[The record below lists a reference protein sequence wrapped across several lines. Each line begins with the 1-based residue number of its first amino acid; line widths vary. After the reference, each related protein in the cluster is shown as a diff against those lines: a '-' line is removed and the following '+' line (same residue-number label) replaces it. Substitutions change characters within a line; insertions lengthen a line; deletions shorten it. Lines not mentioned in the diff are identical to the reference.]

1 MTSLHRFDSRART
14 VVLAGVLALSP
25 LPALAQASQER
36 LSDKDVRIIIE
47 QVDEARDK
55 FEGNLDSQFKSST
68 LRRPDGETK
77 VEAALQDYQDNVK
90 KLMDR
95 FTASY
100 SASAEVLTVLKQG
113 TSIHEFMI
121 NSSSGM
127 KGRSE
132 WDREAASLKRLAEA
146 YAATFPLPNGATV
159 RRLNDNE
166 TAAAASDLASAAGTF
181 KRDIDKDATLA
192 KADKDAVKKD
202 VDALVKLATSVK
214 SRTRDGKPATAE
226 ARQVMDQATRLQ
238 AFVRTHT
245 VQGAMASWQS
255 METAITKLQQAF
267 GLPE

>member
-1 MTSLHRFDSRART
+1 MTSLPRFNVCVPT
-14 VVLAGVLALSP
+14 VLLVGALALCP

-36 LSDKDVRIIIE
+36 LSDKDVKTLIE

-55 FEGNLDSQFKSST
+55 FEGNLDSQFKNST
-68 LRRPDGETK
+68 LRGPGGETK

-90 KLMDR
+90 KLKDR
-95 FTASY
+95 FTADY
-100 SASAEVLTVLKQG
+100 SASAEVMTVLKQAS
-113 TSIHEFMI
+113 SIHGYMM
-121 NSSSGM
+121 NSPIGM

-132 WDREAASLKRLAEA
+132 WDREASSLKRLAEG
-146 YAATFPLPNGATV
+146 YAATFPLPDGATV
-159 RRLNDNE
+159 RRMNDNE
-166 TAAAASDLASAAGTF
+166 TAAAAGDLASAAGSF

-226 ARQVMDQATRLQ
+226 ARQLMDQAARLQ
-238 AFVRTHT
+238 AFVRTHS
-245 VQGAMASWQS
+245 VPGAMTNWQS
-255 METAITKLQQAF
+255 MESAIGKLQQAF